1 MKHIFTA
8 ASALAM
14 LVVTATAGAQ
24 PPAQGPGAN
33 AGRFSLASLRGNY
46 AMEFSGQFMRSGGW
60 FPVMGTGVIVSD
72 GRGNL
77 GGAET
82 YSTETKTCDATLT
95 GTYTVEPDG
104 SGTVSLT
111 FSGTTPGCA
120 GGSFTQSLAI
130 AGDGELV
137 LLSNTNPGDLIK
149 EKWYLQ
155 KR

>member
-33 AGRFSLASLRGNY
+33 AGGFSLASLRGNY
-46 AMEFSGQFMRSGGW
+46 AMEFSGQFMSGGRW
-60 FPVMGTGVIVSD
+60 APIMGTGIVASD

-82 YSTETKTCDATLT
+82 YSTDTQSCDATLS
-95 GTYTVEPDG
+95 GTYTVAPDG
-104 SGTVSLT
+104 RGTVSLT
-111 FSGTTPGCA
+111 FSSTTPGCV
-120 GGSFTQSLAI
+120 GGSYTQSLAI
-130 AGDGELV
+130 AGNGDLV
-137 LLSNTNPGDLIK
+137 LLSNTNPGNLIE